1 MEQETQET
9 TGSVNLLILDLDGTV
24 RAPLSGNKF
33 IQRPHDQK
41 MIEGAEGAIAYFAAN
56 GWKIVGVT
64 NQAGVASGKK
74 SLQSCIK
81 EQQYTLDLVPEM
93 EEIYFC
99 PDFEGGKCFC
109 VTSNEVNNYSN
120 HQESGK
126 FRKPNAGML
135 KLAIEIHKPDK
146 VLMIGDRP
154 EDRQA
159 ASAAGAKF
167 QHAENWRQTYG
178 DTDF

>member
-1 MEQETQET
+1 
-9 TGSVNLLILDLDGTV
+9 
-24 RAPLSGNKF
+24 
-33 IQRPHDQK
+33 
-41 MIEGAEGAIAYFAAN
+41 
-56 GWKIVGVT
+56 
-64 NQAGVASGKK
+64 
-74 SLQSCIK
+74 
-81 EQQYTLDLVPEM
+81 M

-99 PDFEGGKCFC
+99 PDFEGRKCFC
-109 VTSNEVNNYSN
+109 VTRNEVNNYNN
-120 HQESGK
+120 HKESGK

-159 ASAAGAKF
+159 ASAAGVKF

-178 DTDF
+178 DADF